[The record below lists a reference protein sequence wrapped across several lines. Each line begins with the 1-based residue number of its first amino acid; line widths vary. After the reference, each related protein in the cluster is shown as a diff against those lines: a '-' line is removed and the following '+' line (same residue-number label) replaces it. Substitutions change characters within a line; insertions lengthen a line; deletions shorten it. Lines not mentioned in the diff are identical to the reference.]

1 MAVKF
6 KNNKIYFVWKPN
18 AMNVEASFSQSHCKG
33 KVLGGGMGW
42 ATKPQEL
49 SDVSWWRAVFVKRI
63 MGEATG
69 RTTVS
74 FHGKTN
80 IILPQRGTS

>member
-1 MAVKF
+1 
-6 KNNKIYFVWKPN
+6 
-18 AMNVEASFSQSHCKG
+18 MNVEASFSQKPLQRKSARSG
-33 KVLGGGMGW
+33 GWGGMGW
-42 ATKPQEL
+42 ATEPQEL
-49 SDVSWWRAVFVKRI
+49 CVTSAWRAVFVKRI

-80 IILPQRGTS
+80 IILPQRGSA